1 MKVILLQDVKGT
13 GKKDQVIEVS
23 DGFARN
29 CLFKKKLAVEAT
41 STEINAINNKK
52 KAETYHKQE
61 EIKAWM
67 DVANK
72 LRNKEVTCKIK
83 CGENGKVFGS
93 VNSKEIADELN
104 ALGFNVDKK
113 QILLKNPIKSVG
125 LFEVELKFLPEVT
138 TKIKVKVE
146 SL

>member
-13 GKKDQVIEVS
+13 GKKDEIIEVS

-29 CLFKKKLAVEAT
+29 CLFKKKLAVEGT

-67 DVANK
+67 EVANK

-104 ALGFNVDKK
+104 ALGFNIDKK

-125 LFEVELKFLPEVT
+125 VCEVELKFLPEVT